1 MGQGLHR
8 EGSSSSGSSSS
19 IGGGATDSRV
29 PGTGWA
35 SGGPA
40 CGLGTRLYNLRA
52 SFAVAEPCMPGCTLP
67 CHMHT
72 HTHTIT
78 PGLHVDPDITH
89 THFPLSLQCYLCHH
103 IPQRD
108 SSPCGLHGTQIR
120 DVQMILRMQDQSCLW
135 NVVWRV
141 DDVEGPP
148 IRSAPLGVWRRL
160 QVKINIHT
168 CSSRTCRGY
177 VGRTPASDDS
187 QIYQLRGHPREQ
199 QSSTSRSSA

>member
-1 MGQGLHR
+1 MLATLTILNIHTTSWLELLQSLQLQLQESEMGQGLHR

-40 CGLGTRLYNLRA
+40 CGLGTRLYNLWA

-67 CHMHT
+67 CHMHTHTHT

-108 SSPCGLHGTQIR
+108 SSPCGLHGTQIS
-120 DVQMILRMQDQSCLW
+120 DVQMILRDHSCLW

-141 DDVEGPP
+141 DDV
-148 IRSAPLGVWRRL
+148 GVRRF
-160 QVKINIHT
+160 
-168 CSSRTCRGY
+168 
-177 VGRTPASDDS
+177 GRRP
-187 QIYQLRGHPREQ
+187 
-199 QSSTSRSSA
+199 